1 MKTVEIIKVGKS
13 RKSNSYWGMLQT
25 QTPEGFLMNVFVRNI
40 NPLEVGEQE
49 IPVEVLANAGYT
61 V

>member
-13 RKSNSYWGMLQT
+13 RKSNAYWGMLQT

-49 IPVEVLANAGYT
+49 IPVEVLTNAGYT